1 MTKRQKT
8 GGRQKGSKN
17 KRTIALD
24 KAAQEGKLPLEYM
37 LEVMRDPKADNE
49 RRDDMARAAAP
60 YLHARRAPEDNA
72 GNTLPPMLYVHP
84 SLEDDGSDGD
94 KLS

>member
-1 MTKRQKT
+1 
-8 GGRQKGSKN
+8 
-17 KRTIALD
+17 
-24 KAAQEGKLPLEYM
+24 M
-37 LEVMRDPKADNE
+37 LSVMRKLKADVL

-60 YLHARRAPEDNA
+60 YLHARRAPEDKKGA
-72 GNTLPPMLYVHP
+72 TVPPMLYVHP